1 MSFEDPVDRYNRNY
15 YNRGYIRNPNTV
27 EAQRNRKRARNMKE
41 ARQRF
46 INRQEFIE
54 HTQENRG
61 GHYLVDG
68 TDTVVE
74 FIRPCS
80 DNAMGYRMRVKCV
93 KTDARFNVDFLDLIP
108 ISAMEFLARAMD
120 DEEEKS
126 DDRPSEG

>member
-1 MSFEDPVDRYNRNY
+1 MPFEDPIDHYNRNY
-15 YNRGYIRNPNTV
+15 QRRSLPRNPNSV
-27 EAQRNRKRARNMKE
+27 EAQRNRKRARNMQE
-41 ARQRF
+41 PRQRF
-46 INRQEFIE
+46 LNRADFIA

-93 KTDARFNVDFLDLIP
+93 KTDARFNADFLDLIP

-126 DDRPSEG
+126 DDSPPQG